1 MLQLLKSLRS
11 RTRGKD
17 MTDADILS
25 WANRKVRT
33 MGRKSQIESF
43 KVHLSLYQLQNS
55 TLSTIVTFLVNQNQN
70 QNKNQNQKSSGQESI
85 ERAILPRPSMGG

>member
-17 MTDADILS
+17 MTDSEIIS
-25 WANRKVRT
+25 WANRKVRI

-43 KVHLSLYQLQNS
+43 KVPSFTFIKTQKKKVQL
-55 TLSTIVTFLVNQNQN
+55 
-70 QNKNQNQKSSGQESI
+70 NKLMLNKICLAKLQ
-85 ERAILPRPSMGG
+85 